1 MILCKNVSSLQI
13 YQSIQYKS
21 KKNYSWTF
29 VYMEIDK
36 PIPKFMWETKATW
49 LTNMILKNKT
59 A

>member
-21 KKNYSWTF
+21 KKNYSCTF